1 MERMRGTPKGSRGAG
16 ASAGAAGWFAGL
28 TGLYSRAVSQT
39 DAHAAAKRVA
49 AERQAEPGLT
59 QERHLK
65 RIIARASGQTAAIGA
80 ATAGAATLPGLG
92 TLTALTVG
100 VAADMAASVR
110 VQTAM
115 VLEIAAVRGV
125 RLDEDELRRATL
137 VAAGLATA
145 GAALSG
151 HLATWSHKAAEGAAL
166 RLASRSAG
174 RLALRAV
181 PFVGVL
187 AASGGNVLS
196 TQLIGRRADAYFRQS
211 AAAAVEPAFGRRAT
225 TQSRG
230 ALSAAPAS
238 PITV

>member
-1 MERMRGTPKGSRGAG
+1 MVHMPATPNSSSGSRAPTGT
-16 ASAGAAGWFAGL
+16 AGWFASL
-28 TGLYSRAVSQT
+28 TALFSRSVNQT
-39 DAHAAAKRVA
+39 DARAAAERVA
-49 AERQAEPGLT
+49 AERLAEPGLT
-59 QERHLK
+59 QERHVK

-80 ATAGAATLPGLG
+80 ATASAATLPGLG
-92 TLTALTVG
+92 TITALTVG
-100 VAADMAASVR
+100 VAADLAASVR

-125 RLDEDELRRATL
+125 RLDEEELRRATL

-145 GAALSG
+145 GATLSN
-151 HLATWSHKAAEGAAL
+151 HLSAWSHKAAEAAAL
-166 RLASRSAG
+166 RFASRSVG

-196 TQLIGRRADAYFRQS
+196 TQLIGRRADAYFRHS

-225 TQSRG
+225 TQSSG